1 MTFTVETERN
11 NKIPFL
17 DVNIIPEQGK
27 FITSGIHTR
36 FDSFLP
42 DTYKIDIIYA
52 LVNMYF
58 LRYALVCQ
66 CSIKN

>member
-1 MTFTVETERN
+1 METERN

-27 FITSGIHTR
+27 FITSGIYTR

-42 DTYKIDIIYA
+42 NPYKIDIIYI
-52 LVNMYF
+52 LVTMYYF
-58 LRYALVCQ
+58 RYALVCQ
-66 CSIKN
+66 FSMKNWHF